1 MAHAVAVYQDSPLT
15 LTDGRIYTAQASGR
29 QRSDGT
35 WEGWLEFIPNDN
47 SVVLRSQRETTQPNL
62 TALEYW
68 AGGLTPVYLKGALE
82 RTLTAPPVVVEPPVL
97 PSVYDEPAPAVIRA
111 VELPPEPEPVLNPFS
126 VFAKGEDLLRQ
137 QLAALSPRHLR
148 AIIVGYDLADLADVD
163 LDALTDQEL
172 IEIIVVEVRGRLAA

>member
-15 LTDGRIYTAQASGR
+15 LTEGRIYTAQASGR

-62 TALEYW
+62 AALEYW

-82 RTLTAPPVVVEPPVL
+82 RTLTVPPVVVELPVIR
-97 PSVYDEPAPAVIRA
+97 SVYDEPAPAK
-111 VELPPEPEPVLNPFS
+111 PVLNPFS
-126 VFAKGEDLLRQ
+126 VFAKGETLLRQ

-163 LDALTDQEL
+163 LDALTDPEL